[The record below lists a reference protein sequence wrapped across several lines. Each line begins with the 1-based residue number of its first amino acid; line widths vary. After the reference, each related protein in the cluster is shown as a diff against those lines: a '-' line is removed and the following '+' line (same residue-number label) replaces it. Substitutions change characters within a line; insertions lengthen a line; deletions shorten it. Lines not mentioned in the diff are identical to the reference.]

1 MQKRKRGE
9 TRTTILRSILNSKD
23 REARWSELLKVS
35 GISTPGFAGHMQRL
49 LRKKLIV
56 KAKKGEGKETRYV
69 LTVKGLIELIRPE
82 DSDGEEES
90 RPIIQPTPK
99 TFAALA
105 EGVGRL
111 LEASLP
117 SIREGKVDLGPLRAA
132 LESAA
137 VMGREYRE
145 AMEKRPSKIEKRM
158 TEERQK
164 VGTKINKASL
174 DELKRELRQQED

>member
-9 TRTTILRSILNSKD
+9 TRTTILRSILNSKNC
-23 REARWSELLKVS
+23 EGRWSELLKAS

-49 LRKKLIV
+49 LRKKLIT
-56 KAKKGEGKETRYV
+56 KKGEGKETRYV
-69 LTVKGLIELIRPE
+69 LTVKGLFELIRPE

-111 LEASLP
+111 LASSLP
-117 SIREGKVDLGPLRAA
+117 SIQEGKVDSEILKTFEEADEKLRAK
-132 LESAA
+132 L
-137 VMGREYRE
+137 
-145 AMEKRPSKIEKRM
+145 
-158 TEERQK
+158 
-164 VGTKINKASL
+164 ASL
-174 DELKRELRQQED
+174 QKRAAAARQRKA

>member
-1 MQKRKRGE
+1 
-9 TRTTILRSILNSKD
+9 
-23 REARWSELLKVS
+23 
-35 GISTPGFAGHMQRL
+35 MQRL
-49 LRKKLIV
+49 LRKKLIARQG
-56 KAKKGEGKETRYV
+56 KGKETRYV
-69 LTVKGLIELIRPE
+69 LTVRGLIELGILPNVP
-82 DSDGEEES
+82 DSEKYS
-90 RPIIQPTPK
+90 QSTPWPTAK

-105 EGVGRL
+105 QGFGRL